1 MNTRTKKLSTLC
13 AALGGAGLART
24 GAMLALALGAAQA
37 GAATY
42 TVPLQFNITLTPP
55 VCTLAVGPTTTVT
68 NDPITAPTTGDT
80 VITDL
85 TPAAYPVA
93 VSNTPNGILG
103 ALSTT
108 LLSNHFTGDS
118 AGVHGTSGYTVQR
131 RILPAAMPAVV
142 ATCTTGT
149 PMTARI
155 ARAGGSVNSTGANG
169 LVTSGFTLGTKG
181 TGSQTATNLPI
192 GMLMGIVSFDGTAGT
207 TGVNGT
213 TSASQTPTVTKTA
226 NGSAQPLTLAGVLY
240 ANDGATMFTSTGYAG
255 QWTYTYNL
263 TLAF

>member
-1 MNTRTKKLSTLC
+1 MNTRTKKPSTLC

-42 TVPLQFNITLTPP
+42 TVPLQFNITLTAP

-68 NDPITAPTTGDT
+68 NDPVGSPTTGAT
-80 VITDL
+80 VVTDL
-85 TPAAYPVA
+85 TPAANPVA
-93 VSNTPNGILG
+93 ATNTPNGILS

-108 LLSNHFTGDS
+108 LLSAHFTGDS
-118 AGVHGTSGYTVQR
+118 AGVHGSSSYTVQR
-131 RILPAAMPAVV
+131 RILTAAMPTVQ
-142 ATCTTGT
+142 ATCTAGT
-149 PMTARI
+149 PMTATV
-155 ARAGGSVNSTGANG
+155 ARAAGSVNSTGANG
-169 LVTSGFTLGTKG
+169 LALSGFTLGKVGG
-181 TGSQTATNLPI
+181 TQTAANLPI

-226 NGSAQPLTLAGVLY
+226 TGNGQTLTLAGVLY
-240 ANDGATMFTSTGYAG
+240 ANDGTTMLTATGYAG
-255 QWTYTYNL
+255 LWTYTYNL